1 MELNCAILHADQ
13 ETINRLEEYIG
24 KVPFLSLRGK
34 YTNPLEALKEYYE
47 TKVEVYFVGI
57 CQEYE
62 GGIGGMDFCRMLSLP
77 TRVIFVA
84 ESSRYAAECFR
95 LDALDYLEGEVDF
108 SIFFQTVNKAV
119 RWFALQNSPVAEGVV
134 QKMAV
139 EDAPRMIYVRSDNRI
154 IRLELSEI
162 NYIEGLGDYVKIF
175 CRRSSKPVISLCSM
189 KYLEEKLPAD
199 EFIRIHRSFI
209 VRKGC
214 IDAIG
219 RSSVIVEEK
228 DVPIGDAY
236 RERLKHFISRLAV
249 L

>member
-1 MELNCAILHADQ
+1 MVC
-13 ETINRLEEYIG
+13 
-24 KVPFLSLRGK
+24 F
-34 YTNPLEALKEYYE
+34 
-47 TKVEVYFVGI
+47 
-57 CQEYE
+57 
-62 GGIGGMDFCRMLSLP
+62 
-77 TRVIFVA
+77 A
-84 ESSRYAAECFR
+84 EQSSGRR
-95 LDALDYLEGEVDF
+95 
-108 SIFFQTVNKAV
+108 
-119 RWFALQNSPVAEGVV
+119 RVV